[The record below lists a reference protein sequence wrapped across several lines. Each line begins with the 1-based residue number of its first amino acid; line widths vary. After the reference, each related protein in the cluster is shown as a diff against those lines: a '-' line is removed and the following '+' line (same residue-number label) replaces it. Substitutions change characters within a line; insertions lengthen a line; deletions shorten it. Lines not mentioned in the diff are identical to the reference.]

1 MGTNCE
7 GAVKMSLV
15 VTGICKKFKKRDV
28 LTGVDLVV
36 ENKEI
41 HALVGVSG
49 SGKSTLLRIIAG
61 LERADS
67 GTVAWDKE
75 SLLEMPPHKRGI
87 TMLSQSPLLF
97 PHLSVGE
104 NVTLATQTRSREQAE
119 AWLDRVRLPGRYDD
133 DIHELSGGEQQR
145 VSFAR
150 ALAAEPRLIL
160 LDEPFTNLDPD
171 LKYELQRLIR
181 DLVQQLELTALLVTH
196 DREEAMLVADRVT
209 LLEDGRVLTTGTP
222 EELYENEPA
231 FGEFIELSDSSYPAT
246 AIEVTVDSG
255 EPVVLVR
262 TLDRFGNRLGEYRLA
277 TGTYVILPRDES
289 FRVGETYYLRKK
301 KGVV

>member
-1 MGTNCE
+1 
-7 GAVKMSLV
+7 MSLV
-15 VTGICKKFKKRDV
+15 VTGIQKNFKQRDV
-28 LTGVDLVV
+28 LNGVDLIVDK
-36 ENKEI
+36 KEI

-61 LERADS
+61 LETADT
-67 GTVAWDKE
+67 GTVTWDGE
-75 SLLEMPPHKRGI
+75 PLLGTPPHKRRI

-104 NVTLATQTRSREQAE
+104 NVTLATQNRSREQAE
-119 AWLDRVRLPGRYDD
+119 AWLASVRLPGRYDD

-209 LLEDGRVLTTGTP
+209 LLEDGEVLVTGTP
-222 EELYENEPA
+222 GELYETEPA
-231 FGEFIELSDSSYPAT
+231 FGDFIELSGSSYPAT
-246 AIEVTVDSG
+246 MMEVTKQAG

-262 TLDRFGNRLGEYRLA
+262 QLNRFGNRLGEYRLA

-289 FRVGETYYLRKK
+289 FQVGETYYLRKK

>member
-1 MGTNCE
+1 
-7 GAVKMSLV
+7 MSLV
-15 VTGICKKFKKRDV
+15 VTGIQKNFKQRDV
-28 LTGVDLVV
+28 LNGVDLIVDK
-36 ENKEI
+36 KEI

-61 LERADS
+61 LETADT
-67 GTVAWDKE
+67 GTVTWDGE
-75 SLLEMPPHKRGI
+75 PLLGTPPHKRRI

-104 NVTLATQTRSREQAE
+104 NVTLATQNRSREQAE
-119 AWLDRVRLPGRYDD
+119 AWLARVRLPGRYDD

-209 LLEDGRVLTTGTP
+209 LLEDGEVLATGTP
-222 EELYENEPA
+222 GELYETEPA
-231 FGEFIELSDSSYPAT
+231 FGDFIELSGSSYPAT
-246 AIEVTVDSG
+246 MMEVTEEAG

-262 TLDRFGNRLGEYRLA
+262 QLNRFGNRLGEYRLA
-277 TGTYVILPRDES
+277 TGTYIILPRDEA
-289 FRVGETYYLRKK
+289 FQVGETYYLRKK

>member
-1 MGTNCE
+1 
-7 GAVKMSLV
+7 MSLV
-15 VTGICKKFKKRDV
+15 VTGIQKNFKQRDV
-28 LTGVDLVV
+28 LNGVDLIVDK
-36 ENKEI
+36 KEI

-61 LERADS
+61 LETADT
-67 GTVAWDKE
+67 GTVTWDGE
-75 SLLEMPPHKRGI
+75 PLLGTPPHKRRI

-104 NVTLATQTRSREQAE
+104 NVTLATQNRSREQAE
-119 AWLDRVRLPGRYDD
+119 AWLARVRLPGRYDD

-209 LLEDGRVLTTGTP
+209 LLEDGEVLATGTP
-222 EELYENEPA
+222 GELYETEPA
-231 FGEFIELSDSSYPAT
+231 FGDFIELSGSSYPAT
-246 AIEVTVDSG
+246 MMEVTKQAG

-262 TLDRFGNRLGEYRLA
+262 QLNRFGNRLGEYRLA

-289 FRVGETYYLRKK
+289 FQIGETYYLRKK